1 MRAGE
6 KGPICTTSPRVAGT
20 GLGGVRAGAGPR
32 SGGGGARGRRG
43 AHPQQLLWEVSSLVD
58 AAVHGDEA
66 LGCGLVPHVVVV
78 EAGVEHDDGE
88 GQHVAGV

>member
-6 KGPICTTSPRVAGT
+6 KGPICTMSPRVAGT
-20 GLGGVRAGAGPR
+20 GLGGVRASAGPR
-32 SGGGGARGRRG
+32 SGGTRGGG

-58 AAVHGDEA
+58 ATVHGDEA

>member
-20 GLGGVRAGAGPR
+20 GLGGVRAGAGPG
-32 SGGGGARGRRG
+32 SG